1 MQKWFSIHKSNNA
14 MHHINRLKTN
24 GHVIISISA
33 KKKFLRKVNIQKKK
47 KKFNIHL
54 RLKKT
59 LNKVSIMGTYPT
71 SYICHTR

>member
-47 KKFNIHL
+47 KIQHPFKI
-54 RLKKT
+54 KK
-59 LNKVSIMGTYPT
+59 NS
-71 SYICHTR
+71 